1 MPKKIET
8 KIETEISVRDMDRNQ
23 IKALRKAGLDPAFVA
38 MTAKT
43 TAELI
48 DWMADHIYPDIDFA
62 GVPYYRVA
70 TLAMDTYQRA
80 VTGPKA
86 KNS

>member
-8 KIETEISVRDMDRNQ
+8 KTEIAVRDMDRNQ

-38 MTAKT
+38 MTSKL

-48 DWMADHIYPDIDFA
+48 DWVADNIYPDVDFA
-62 GVPYYRVA
+62 GVPYYVVA
-70 TLAMDTYQRA
+70 TLAMDTYHQA